1 MSHQIRKNSG
11 LAGLFLLTGVVLTL
25 AVQSGLSLA
34 TSAVAAEKKVIAP
47 PQSWTAERL
56 NTMKL
61 DSLGEIDWITVESGS
76 LQNSETALFDGD
88 NIVSVWEGGPA
99 RLRFDEPT
107 TYDEFVVVLKG
118 DLILADNHGNKV
130 TYKPG
135 DMFMLPKGFEGSWEM
150 TSEYRELIVV
160 DSALYAASYDDS

>member
-1 MSHQIRKNSG
+1 MSHQISRNSG
-11 LAGLFLLTGVVLTL
+11 LAGLSFLTGVVLTL
-25 AVQSGLSLA
+25 AVQSSLSLA
-34 TSAVAAEKKVIAP
+34 TSADAAEKKEIVP
-47 PQSWTAERL
+47 PQSWTTASL

-61 DSLGEIDWITVESGS
+61 DALGDIDWITVESGS

-88 NIVSVWEGGPA
+88 NIVLVWEGGPA
-99 RLRFDEPT
+99 KLVIDEPT

-118 DLILADNHGNKV
+118 DLILSDNHGNKV

-160 DSALYAASYDDS
+160 DSVLYNDS

>member
-11 LAGLFLLTGVVLTL
+11 LIGLSLFTGVVLTL
-25 AVQSGLSLA
+25 AVQSNISLA
-34 TSAVAAEKKVIAP
+34 TSAVAAEKNEIVP
-47 PQSWTAERL
+47 PQSWTIESL

-61 DSLGEIDWITVESGS
+61 NVLPEIDWMTVESGS
-76 LQNSETALFDGD
+76 RHNSETALFDGD

-99 RLRFDEPT
+99 KLVFDAPT
-107 TYDEFVVVLKG
+107 TFDEFVVVLEG
-118 DLILADNHGNKV
+118 DLIISDNSGNKV

-150 TSEYRELIVV
+150 TSKYRELIVV
-160 DSALYAASYDDS
+160 DSALYKDS

>member
-1 MSHQIRKNSG
+1 MSHQISRNSG
-11 LAGLFLLTGVVLTL
+11 LAGLSFLTGVVLTL
-25 AVQSGLSLA
+25 AVQSSLSLA
-34 TSAVAAEKKVIAP
+34 TSADAAEKKEIVP
-47 PQSWTAERL
+47 PQSWTTESL

-61 DSLGEIDWITVESGS
+61 DALGDIDWITVESGS

-88 NIVSVWEGGPA
+88 NIVLVWEGGPA
-99 RLRFDEPT
+99 KLVIDEPT

-118 DLILADNHGNKV
+118 DLILSDNHGNKV

-160 DSALYAASYDDS
+160 DSVLYNDS

>member
-1 MSHQIRKNSG
+1 MSHQIRRNSG
-11 LAGLFLLTGVVLTL
+11 LIGLSLFTGVLLTL
-25 AVQSGLSLA
+25 AVQSSYSLT
-34 TSAVAAEKKVIAP
+34 TSAVAAEKKEIVP
-47 PQSWTAERL
+47 PQGWTIESL

-61 DSLGEIDWITVESGS
+61 DALGEIDWITVASGS

-99 RLRFDEPT
+99 KLVFDTPT

-118 DLILADNHGNKV
+118 ELILSDNNGNKV

-135 DMFMLPKGFEGSWEM
+135 DMFMLPKGFEGTWEM

-160 DSALYAASYDDS
+160 DSALYNDS

>member
-1 MSHQIRKNSG
+1 MTHQIRRNSA

-25 AVQSGLSLA
+25 AVQSGFSLA
-34 TSAVAAEKKVIAP
+34 TSAVAAENKAIVP
-47 PQSWTAERL
+47 PQSWTTESL
-56 NTMKL
+56 NAMKL
-61 DSLGEIDWITVESGS
+61 DALGEIDWITVESGS

-99 RLRFDEPT
+99 KLLIDTPT
-107 TYDEFVVVLKG
+107 AYDEFVVVLKG
-118 DLILADNHGNKV
+118 ELILSDNHGNKV

-135 DMFMLPKGFEGSWEM
+135 DMFMLPKGFAGSWEM

-160 DSALYAASYDDS
+160 DSALYNDS

>member
-1 MSHQIRKNSG
+1 MTHQIRRNSG
-11 LAGLFLLTGVVLTL
+11 LAGLSLIMGVILTL
-25 AVQSGLSLA
+25 AVQSSLSPA
-34 TSAVAAEKKVIAP
+34 TSAVAAEKKEIVP
-47 PQSWTAERL
+47 PQSWTTESL

-61 DSLGEIDWITVESGS
+61 DALGDIDWITVESGS

-88 NIVSVWEGGPA
+88 NIVLVWEGGPA
-99 RLRFDEPT
+99 KLIFDEPT

-118 DLILADNHGNKV
+118 DLILSYNNGNKA

-160 DSALYAASYDDS
+160 DSALYNASYDDS